1 MAKIRN
7 CKLSWTHRKSDQVA
21 GYRLYWSKENK
32 VTYDSPSKMIGKVN
46 EIYLPEILKDVPMY
60 DEPIFLGIAAVDNR
74 GQESDI
80 AMFAEPYQ
88 PMVPLEPADLIL
100 TILDEFQVVG
110 QEKRAGSHYNELTD
124 EDLKED
130 EQEEPARARISRPLI
145 RSNPSQEKVKYYDD
159 VGFRKLD

>member
-7 CKLSWTHRKSDQVA
+7 CKLSWAHPKSDQVA

-46 EIYLPEILKDVPMY
+46 EIYLPKIIEDVSIY
-60 DEPIFLGIAAVDNR
+60 DESIYLGITAVDKR

-80 AMFAEPYQ
+80 VMFAEPYQ
-88 PMVPLEPADLIL
+88 PMAPREPVDLSL
-100 TILDEFQVVG
+100 TMLDEYHVVD
-110 QEKRAGSHYNELTD
+110 QENQAISHHNKLAD
-124 EDLKED
+124 EDLHDD
-130 EQEEPARARISRPLI
+130 EREESSRMSKPLI